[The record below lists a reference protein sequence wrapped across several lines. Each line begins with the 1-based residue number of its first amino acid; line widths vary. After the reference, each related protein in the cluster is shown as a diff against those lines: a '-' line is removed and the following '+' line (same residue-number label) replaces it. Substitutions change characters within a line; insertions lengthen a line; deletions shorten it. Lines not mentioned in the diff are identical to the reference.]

1 MDRRILQT
9 VTLIALVFV
18 VLCAHT
24 WGSTLVVGSCKSG
37 VKFATIQAAVDAAP
51 SGSTIQ
57 VCPGTYPEQVAIDK
71 PLVLK
76 GISSGT
82 AGAVVITAPATGLV
96 PNFTGGMYGTVA
108 AQLLVHDTTG
118 VTINDFTIDG
128 TGTACPAPAGWAGIA
143 YESYSGAIAITNVA
157 VRNVGSYPDCK
168 GASVLSEL
176 GGSLTLQNSSIR
188 GFYYGVIS
196 SEGGTVTIS
205 GNLVQSGLCGIY
217 VVAAT
222 GKVVISNNSV
232 VDIDANSQSAAIF
245 LASLVNIITSGVT
258 ISGNTVE
265 GKTQAGID
273 LDSIVNAKITG
284 NKVSGFRFGLFLD
297 ELTNSV
303 AQTNTIRN
311 AEEGIFIADY
321 GTSGGNTVTN
331 NTVNEADCGV
341 YTGALI
347 GSKVAPNSLYN
358 VTATTCH

>member
-1 MDRRILQT
+1 MDKRILQIA
-9 VTLIALVFV
+9 TLIALVFV

-24 WGSTLVVGSCKSG
+24 WASTLVVGSCKSG

-71 PLVLK
+71 ALVLK

-96 PNFTGGMYGTVA
+96 ANFTGGMYGTVA
-108 AQLLVHDTTG
+108 AQLLVQDTTG
-118 VTINDFTIDG
+118 VTLSDFTIDG

-143 YESYSGAIAITNVA
+143 YESYSGAITITNVA
-157 VRNVGSYPDCK
+157 VRNIGSYPDCK
-168 GASVLSEL
+168 GASVLSEE

-196 SEGGTVTIS
+196 SEGGNATIS

-222 GKVVISNNSV
+222 GKVVISNNTV
-232 VDIDANSQSAAIF
+232 VDIDANPQSAAIF

-265 GKTQAGID
+265 GNTQAGID
-273 LDSIVNAKITG
+273 LDSILNAKITG

-297 ELTNSV
+297 DLTNSV

-321 GTSGGNTVTN
+321 GSGGNTVTN

-341 YTGALI
+341 DSGTLI

-358 VTATTCH
+358 VTATICH